1 VLVAA
6 DPVPVLVGPQECLL
20 GDVLG
25 AGAVA
30 RQRIGQLD
38 HPPAFA
44 GIEII
49 EAARQ
54 LQHLILRT
62 VYRWNLVSGHSVPP
76 DPSGRGSTI
85 LNLERTGEAP
95 RFRPGGN
102 T

>member
-44 GIEII
+44 EIEII

-62 VYRWNLVSGHSVPP
+62 VYRCNFVSGHSDPP
-76 DPSGRGSTI
+76 TRRVLVSTI
-85 LNLERTGEAP
+85 LYPERTGEAP
-95 RFRPGGN
+95 GFRPGRN